1 MRPRIGRVSD
11 CSANAPRV
19 HHRACPGLHS
29 GTLALGRVCFARRLH
44 QSSRRGDS
52 AWLTP
57 HDGKHDNDCDG
68 RREGGGERR
77 PSAPEI
83 NVVDWRF
90 QRRDRSVS
98 ALLCG
103 TCSLA
108 DQDFQAVTP
117 QEGRA
122 PLVKL
127 PHWRVRQ
134 FVARTLAPTP
144 NGFEADPLSITSF
157 RDVRQQNWMPASSFR
172 VSKQRHGKKS
182 LRDWPR

>member
-1 MRPRIGRVSD
+1 MRTPPACIIERVPD
-11 CSANAPRV
+11 CIPARSPWAEYASPAASINPLVGVIQHGSPPMTGSTTTIVTVVGKVAVNAD
-19 HHRACPGLHS
+19 
-29 GTLALGRVCFARRLH
+29 RL
-44 QSSRRGDS
+44 
-52 AWLTP
+52 P
-57 HDGKHDNDCDG
+57 
-68 RREGGGERR
+68 
-77 PSAPEI
+77 PEI